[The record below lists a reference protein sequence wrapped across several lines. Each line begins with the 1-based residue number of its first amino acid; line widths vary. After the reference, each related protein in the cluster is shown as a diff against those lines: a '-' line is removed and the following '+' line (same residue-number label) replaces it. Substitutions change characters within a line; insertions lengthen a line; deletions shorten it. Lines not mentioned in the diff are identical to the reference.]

1 MAASLLTPENVI
13 MHGEAVRVQLEW
25 HDFDGLEDT
34 PQTVEMQVFD
44 AKTKAAVGGS
54 VGLPSPAATMVVT
67 VPASAIPA
75 LDVQNG
81 RRALVIVFTGHFA
94 DGTKKPEPVEI
105 FVDRG
110 YGPL

>member
-13 MHGEAVRVQLEW
+13 THGESVRVRLEW
-25 HDFDGLEDT
+25 HGFDGLEDV
-34 PQTVEMQVFD
+34 PQNVEMQVFD
-44 AKTKAAVGGS
+44 AKTKAALAAA
-54 VGLPSPAATMVVT
+54 VGLPSPASVMEVT

-75 LDVQNG
+75 LDVQSG
-81 RRALVIVFTGHFA
+81 RRALVVVFTGHFA